1 MGDEF
6 YGVIKLIT
14 GEEIFATISID
25 DNDGDPI
32 IMVQDPVIMKV
43 LQNPTGHY
51 VKVRPWLELPEDNI
65 FLLKYEKI
73 ITMAE
78 VTDHQ
83 MINFYERYLFND
95 DVDIELDGRVQL
107 NTNLGFISTVEDA
120 RKNLEKIFNIPF
132 NNKEI

>member
-32 IMVQDPVIMKV
+32 IMIQDPVVMKV

-73 ITMAE
+73 ITMTE

-83 MINFYERYLFND
+83 MINFYQRYLSND

-107 NTNLGFISTVEDA
+107 NTNLGLISTVEDA
-120 RKNLEKIFNIPF
+120 RKKLEDIYKLNIE
-132 NNKEI
+132 N

>member
-1 MGDEF
+1 MGEEF

-51 VKVRPWLELPEDNI
+51 VKVRPWLELPEDNV

-120 RKNLEKIFNIPF
+120 RKKLEELYKL
-132 NNKEI
+132 NKEI

>member
-1 MGDEF
+1 MGEEF

-25 DNDGDPI
+25 ENDGDPI

-73 ITMAE
+73 ITMTE
-78 VTDHQ
+78 VTDTQ

-120 RKNLEKIFNIPF
+120 RKTLEELYKL
-132 NNKEI
+132 NKEI

>member
-51 VKVRPWLELPEDNI
+51 VKVRPWLELPEDNV

-73 ITMAE
+73 ITMTE

-120 RKNLEKIFNIPF
+120 RKKLEELYKL
-132 NNKEI
+132 NKEI

>member
-14 GEEIFATISID
+14 GEEIFATVSID
-25 DNDGDPI
+25 ENDGDPI
-32 IMVQDPVIMKV
+32 IMIQDPVVMKV

-73 ITMAE
+73 ITMTE
-78 VTDHQ
+78 IKDSQ
-83 MINFYERYLFND
+83 MINFYQRYLNED
-95 DVDIELDGRVQL
+95 DFDVELDGRVKL
-107 NTNLGFISTVEDA
+107 NSQLGFVTTVEEA
-120 RKNLEKIFNIPF
+120 RKSLEILYNNNI
-132 NNKEI
+132 ES

>member
-51 VKVRPWLELPEDNI
+51 VKVRPWLELPEDNV

-120 RKNLEKIFNIPF
+120 RKKLEELYKL
-132 NNKEI
+132 NKEI

>member
-1 MGDEF
+1 MGEEF

-25 DNDGDPI
+25 ENDGDPI

-73 ITMAE
+73 ITMTE
-78 VTDHQ
+78 VTDTQ
-83 MINFYERYLFND
+83 MINFYERYLFSD
-95 DVDIELDGRVQL
+95 YIDIELDGRVQL
-107 NTNLGFISTVEDA
+107 NTNLGFISTVEDD
-120 RKNLEKIFNIPF
+120 RKTLEELYKL
-132 NNKEI
+132 NKEI

>member
-1 MGDEF
+1 MGYEF

-51 VKVRPWLELPEDNI
+51 VKVRPWLELPEDNV

-120 RKNLEKIFNIPF
+120 RKKLEELYKL
-132 NNKEI
+132 NKEI

>member
-1 MGDEF
+1 MGEEF

-25 DNDGDPI
+25 ENDGDPI

-73 ITMAE
+73 ITMTE
-78 VTDHQ
+78 VTDTQ

-120 RKNLEKIFNIPF
+120 RKKLEELYKL
-132 NNKEI
+132 NKEI

>member
-1 MGDEF
+1 MGEEF

-25 DNDGDPI
+25 ENDGDPI

-51 VKVRPWLELPEDNI
+51 VKVRPWLELPEDNT

-73 ITMAE
+73 ITMTE
-78 VTDHQ
+78 VTDTQ

-120 RKNLEKIFNIPF
+120 RKKLEELYKL
-132 NNKEI
+132 NKET

>member
-1 MGDEF
+1 MGEEF

-25 DNDGDPI
+25 ENDGDPI

-73 ITMAE
+73 ITMTE
-78 VTDHQ
+78 VTDTQ
-83 MINFYERYLFND
+83 MINFYERYLFSD

-120 RKNLEKIFNIPF
+120 RKTLEELYKL
-132 NNKEI
+132 NKEI

>member
-1 MGDEF
+1 MGEEF

-25 DNDGDPI
+25 ENDGDPI

-65 FLLKYEKI
+65 FF
-73 ITMAE
+73 T
-78 VTDHQ
+78 
-83 MINFYERYLFND
+83 
-95 DVDIELDGRVQL
+95 
-107 NTNLGFISTVEDA
+107 
-120 RKNLEKIFNIPF
+120 
-132 NNKEI
+132 

>member
-1 MGDEF
+1 MGEEF
-6 YGVIKLIT
+6 HGVIKLTT
-14 GEEIFATISID
+14 GEEIFAMISID
-25 DNDGDPI
+25 ENDGDPI

-43 LQNPTGHY
+43 LQNPNGNY

-73 ITMAE
+73 ITMTE
-78 VTDHQ
+78 VTDTQ
-83 MINFYERYLFND
+83 MINFYERYLFSD

-120 RKNLEKIFNIPF
+120 RKTLEELYKL
-132 NNKEI
+132 NKEI

>member
-32 IMVQDPVIMKV
+32 IMIQDPVVMKV

-73 ITMAE
+73 ITMTE

-83 MINFYERYLFND
+83 MINFYQRYLSND

-107 NTNLGFISTVEDA
+107 NTNLGLISTVEDA
-120 RKNLEKIFNIPF
+120 RRKLEDIYKLNIE
-132 NNKEI
+132 N

>member
-51 VKVRPWLELPEDNI
+51 VKVRPWLELPEDNV

-120 RKNLEKIFNIPF
+120 RKKLENIFKNT
-132 NNKEI
+132 NNKET